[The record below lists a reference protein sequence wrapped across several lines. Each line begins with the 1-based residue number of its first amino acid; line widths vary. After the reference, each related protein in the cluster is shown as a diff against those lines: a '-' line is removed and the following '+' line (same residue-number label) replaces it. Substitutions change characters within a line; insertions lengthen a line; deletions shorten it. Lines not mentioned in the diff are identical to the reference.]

1 MKFGKNSLSVFIW
14 HLEFFVKKII
24 QVIFF
29 FRVEVLESYL
39 SLLPFPFFSI
49 FIKNPQFQPPAMY
62 RTAVLLLVLLSTST
76 VLSFV
81 APPSQATLA
90 CITCIA
96 TVKGL
101 EPRVLAEGDD
111 VAKHEVEALCLK
123 EAPTPAAEKSC
134 EEYGDDEIEVIISLI
149 KQDVPPKTIC
159 QQLKK
164 C

>member
-1 MKFGKNSLSVFIW
+1 
-14 HLEFFVKKII
+14 
-24 QVIFF
+24 
-29 FRVEVLESYL
+29 
-39 SLLPFPFFSI
+39 
-49 FIKNPQFQPPAMY
+49 MY

-111 VAKHEVEALCLK
+111 VAKHEVETLCLK